1 MEEKSS
7 KFLPENILSQSSPYL
22 FPFIIEYSL
31 IGASVAYIMSNHI
44 GYKPEK
50 HMTEVNHIHRPHPV
64 RHIEKSDFNHTLKGA
79 SAGLVVVLVAIINL
93 VIFFD
98 LEGKNTHKDYAEYL
112 SKASNTGINLVGIL
126 ALIIGI
132 AEMQHLENKDTD
144 ESDISNDLDMFLLRF
159 TSFFSFMYMI
169 FTIITGAFNQ
179 HVDDFPNELHIINGV
194 CDLTQVFL
202 QICFIH
208 SLKQKAYM
216 NTSQEYIMPGRQV
229 TVFLFLFNLAQ
240 WIVFTFEIQ
249 KVRASHV
256 EEEFYGFMSWVLI
269 QRITLPLAVFFRF
282 HSAVVSIELWKEVY
296 SPKPEEITTVEMP
309 QITTNQ
315 GDVQNAR

>member
-1 MEEKSS
+1 
-7 KFLPENILSQSSPYL
+7 LY
-22 FPFIIEYSL
+22 PFIIEYSL
-31 IGASVAYIMSNHI
+31 IGASVAYIMSIHI
-44 GYKPEK
+44 GVKPNK
-50 HMTEVNHIHRPHPV
+50 PSTEMNRIHTPHPV
-64 RHIEKSDFNHTLKGA
+64 RHLKKSDFTHTLKGTGF
-79 SAGLVVVLVAIINL
+79 GLVVLLVAIINL
-93 VIFFD
+93 VLFFD
-98 LEGKNTHKDYAEYL
+98 LEGKNSDTHKDYAEYL
-112 SKASNTGINLVGIL
+112 SKASNTAINLVGIL
-126 ALIIGI
+126 ALIVGI
-132 AEMQHLENKDTD
+132 AELQHLENKDTD

-249 KVRASHV
+249 KVRASRV

-269 QRITLPLAVFFRF
+269 RRVTLPLAVFFRF

-296 SPKPEEITTVEMP
+296 ASREDETVTVEMP
-309 QITTNQ
+309 QITTNN
-315 GDVQNAR
+315 GDAQ